1 MKTANKTVQNT
12 NQLDENKEEEKIFFG
27 EKMKVLFKN
36 PETF

>member
-1 MKTANKTVQNT
+1 MKTANKTVLNT
-12 NQLDENKEEEKIFFG
+12 NQLDEKKGEEKKKLG